1 MKLTQGGVY
10 FWVWTFFPNTGE
22 GGWKMKVRQ
31 MSHIFL
37 RLPLWLWHE
46 ARSGNKMPNEYR
58 CSWRWNIYSRDHHVN
73 TNTLALEIMA
83 QRFTCFLQCMYPV
96 LSVWVPGLG
105 NEMREKV
112 WLTACQHSQHITI
125 QLILCTLR
133 ENLWRPLIVLVS
145 RMM

>member
-1 MKLTQGGVY
+1 MTRRDRDREMIRRVLTHRDRHREGKIGQPDCN
-10 FWVWTFFPNTGE
+10 FPPSAGSR
-22 GGWKMKVRQ
+22 VR
-31 MSHIFL
+31 
-37 RLPLWLWHE
+37 RDGYA
-46 ARSGNKMPNEYR
+46 ARVGNNGPALYVFSPM
-58 CSWRWNIYSRDHHVN
+58 HVPC
-73 TNTLALEIMA
+73 LVCLG
-83 QRFTCFLQCMYPV
+83 
-96 LSVWVPGLG
+96 PGLG